1 MESLLKWAVLNG
13 ANINKATASEDA
25 PARSSTDPA
34 PQPLDPAVLDVILG
48 KPASVQMTEC
58 MEAVENP
65 ETPLDAREIA
75 LDDLEMLVENI
86 DNAQNLE
93 PLNLWPRIIK
103 LFADPEPS
111 IRIGALWVG
120 GTAVQHNPKAQLAFT
135 AHGGLQRALEVL
147 KQDDALVRTKAL
159 YCVSSFIRANVQGL
173 TEFIAN
179 EGLSVLLKAI
189 ENGSSPLRQKT
200 FFLLRSL
207 IDEALDT
214 ESPEELRPG
223 MSLPNAI
230 AEMGFVAASAAAIKE
245 MASDENAQAAYEQ
258 AVEFLVVLGKIDSG
272 LKAIKACADL
282 SIAVESAKS
291 RFPEVDTKELD
302 QMI

>member
-1 MESLLKWAVLNG
+1 MDSLLKWAVLNG
-13 ANINKATASEDA
+13 ANINEATASEDA

-58 MEAVENP
+58 IEAVENP
-65 ETPLDAREIA
+65 DTPLDAREVA

-93 PLNLWPRIIK
+93 PLALWPRIIG
-103 LFADPEPS
+103 LFAAPEPS
-111 IRIGALWVG
+111 IRIGALWVA
-120 GTAVQHNPKAQLAFT
+120 GTAVQHNPKAQSAFT
-135 AHGGLQRALEVL
+135 SHSGLQRALEVL
-147 KQDDALVRTKAL
+147 KQDDPAVRTKAL
-159 YCVSSFIRANVQGL
+159 YCVSSLIRANIQGL

-179 EGLSVLLKAI
+179 EGLSALLQAI
-189 ENGSSPLRQKT
+189 QDGSDSLRQKT
-200 FFLLRSL
+200 FFLLRAL

-214 ESPEELRPG
+214 ESPESLRPG

-245 MASDENAQAAYEQ
+245 VGESSRAAYEQ
-258 AVEFLVVLGKIDSG
+258 AVEFLVVLGKTDSG
-272 LKAIKACADL
+272 RKAIKDCADL
-282 SIAVESAKS
+282 SAALESAKS
-291 RFPEVDTKELD
+291 RVSVDTKELD
-302 QMI
+302 LLI